1 MIVNREREYI
11 NFFLVCILIV
21 LFPAEVYSQKH
32 KQGKNVDIYS
42 DTWVATD
49 ALGRTMPTS
58 LDVGKIK
65 KDKKRV
71 VGIFYVTW
79 HSNNLAKLKSPYQA
93 DATKVLASHP
103 EARFN
108 DADPAWTEGS
118 YHWGEPETGYFLSR
132 DKYVIRKDMY
142 MLSVAGVDV
151 LILDVTNAVEY
162 WDEWATLFST
172 MEEMKAEGNKV
183 PKFCFWA
190 YNGPV
195 ITVVQ
200 NLYDKIYK
208 EKKYKDLWFYWNG
221 KPLLLYNADPAVD
234 ANGGGVKNPN
244 PHYSADIADNLSNPH
259 HNDPYYSEKY
269 YKDYTKEVKQSFTLR
284 NMWWGYY
291 KWANKRYVGTE
302 DNWSFG
308 YDMGDPNVAKLS
320 PKELIAKHKGR
331 LEEAAV
337 TPAQHASSDIGK
349 SWRRE
354 TGEPVL
360 NDQDLPIE
368 AYVPWLGKTVKNPS
382 GYGIYFQDRWDEALK
397 ADPDFIYLNDWNEL
411 TAGKYKLDSASTF
424 LGRKNPYFFV
434 DQYNGEFN
442 RTIGPMKGGYTDNYY
457 MQMVMNIRRYKGVRP
472 IPKCKG
478 IHNVKM
484 DGSFKYWRSI
494 KPVYYN
500 VKGDIEHRNYDGY
513 GGTHYINN
521 SGRNDIIYSK
531 IAVDNNYVYFYVE
544 TSNTLS
550 PYTDPNWML
559 LLIDADKNSSTGWYG
574 YDYLVNKDVKNPTV
588 TTLKRYNGLTKT
600 WENVSDI
607 SYSVRGNKMEIAIPR
622 NLLNLK
628 GDSFTFDFKW
638 ADNPADLS
646 DPISLCING
655 DTAPIRRFNYRCI
668 WSK

>member
-1 MIVNREREYI
+1 MITVNQKEKHKR
-11 NFFLVCILIV
+11 FLLVCLLIV
-21 LFPAEVYSQKH
+21 FFPSVELYPQKQN
-32 KQGKNVDIYS
+32 KITDIYS

-49 ALGRTMPTS
+49 ALGRIMPTS
-58 LDVGKIK
+58 SEIGTIK

-79 HSNNLAKLKSPYQA
+79 HSNNLAKLKSSYQA
-93 DATKVLASHP
+93 DVTKVLASHP

-108 DADPAWTEGS
+108 YDDPAWTESS
-118 YHWGEPETGYFLSR
+118 YHWGEPESGYFLSR
-132 DKYVIRKDMY
+132 DKYVIRKDIS
-142 MLSVAGVDV
+142 MLADAGVDV

-162 WDEWATLFST
+162 WDEWAALFST
-172 MEEMKAEGNKV
+172 IEEMKTEGNKV

-200 NLYDKIYK
+200 NLYDKVYK
-208 EKKYKDLWFYWNG
+208 QKRYRDLWFYWNG

-234 ANGGGVKNPN
+234 ANGCGVKNPN
-244 PHYSADIADNLSNPH
+244 PHYNAEIADDPSNPS
-259 HNDPYYSEKY
+259 HNNSYYTAKY
-269 YKDYTKEVKQSFTLR
+269 YNDYTNEVKHFFTLR

-291 KWANKRYVGTE
+291 KWAGKRYVGTE

-308 YDMGDPNVAKLS
+308 YDMGDPNVARLS
-320 PKELIAKHKGR
+320 PKELVAKHKGR
-331 LEEAAV
+331 LEETAV

-349 SWRRE
+349 CWRRN

-360 NDQDLPIE
+360 NNQDLPVK

-411 TAGKYKLDSASTF
+411 TAGKYKLDSTSTF
-424 LGRKNPYFFV
+424 LGRKSPYFFV
-434 DQYNGEFN
+434 DQYNAEFN

-457 MQMVMNIRRYKGVRP
+457 MQTVMNIRRYKGVRP
-472 IPKCKG
+472 VPKCKG
-478 IHNVKM
+478 IKSIHI
-484 DGSFKYWRSI
+484 DGNFKDWEKV
-494 KPVYYN
+494 KPVYYDTR
-500 VKGDIEHRNYDGY
+500 GDTIHRDYEGY
-513 GGTHYINN
+513 GGNHYINN

-531 IAVDNNYVYFYVE
+531 VAVDDNNIYFYVE
-544 TSNTLS
+544 TANALS
-550 PYTDPNWML
+550 SYTDPNWML
-559 LLIDADKNSSTGWYG
+559 LLIDADKNYSTGWYG
-574 YDYLVNKDVKNPTV
+574 YDYLVNKEVKSSTV
-588 TTLKRYNGLTKT
+588 TTLKRYNKSTKI
-600 WENVSDI
+600 WDNVSDI
-607 SYSVRGNKMEIAIPR
+607 SYSVKDNRIEIAIPR
-622 NLLNLK
+622 NLLKLK

-638 ADNPADLS
+638 ADNPADLN

-655 DTAPIRRFNYRCI
+655 DTAPNRRFNYRCV